1 MLYENYETEI
11 SKNNLV
17 TVLSKVTKPLCL
29 LGGWAVYLTVNEN
42 YRKDKGRSYH
52 GSKDIDLGFHFSK
65 NESEESLIN
74 SAFNQSIKALEGIG
88 FYTVGFRLVQHYHRD
103 TQMALTEEQAKKIPL
118 YDMFDLY
125 VDPMVDNIP
134 DKIQNVLGFRP
145 ADEKLLGI
153 VFEKGQFVEME
164 EFEVKIRIPTAD
176 VLLATKLI
184 SLPRRNKD
192 HKKWKDVA
200 DIYALV
206 WYSGKKVTELKSRVL
221 NLLSQKD
228 VRKAFLKIEAIDYQ
242 EASSALGVELDEMKN
257 VIDSFIK
264 KTIPKS
270 MSKGKDDTMNKAPWR
285 IPTNIGYDKFI
296 LINKALYQQR
306 ADVKPISLE
315 KLASLT
321 SLSKKTLVY
330 SVSFLK
336 SVGILEELESH
347 ECKLATFGKDYT
359 KAHFSEDRT
368 LLEST
373 SVQLI
378 KNSHLQALEDR
389 LKINKNMDLKELYLS
404 IKTLGRLGSGSG
416 ISGMSAPYA
425 AGAKTILHIFK
436 DANLIPEI
444 ELDASGQHVGTQK
457 RSKKQVPKHKP
468 KSNGRPT
475 EQSPTSINESISALA
490 QLTVK
495 GVGAVDIN
503 DQDTLELAE
512 KFMVLLKKKIQNNI
526 SSESKVVL

>member
-42 YRKDKGRSYH
+42 YRKDKGRSYQ

-88 FYTVGFRLVQHYHRD
+88 FYSVGFRLVQHYHRD
-103 TQMALTEEQAKKIPL
+103 TQMALTEEQAKKTPL

-134 DKIQNVLGFRP
+134 DKIRDVFGFRP

-164 EFEVKIRIPTAD
+164 EFEVKIRLPTAD

-184 SLPRRNKD
+184 SLPRRSKD

-221 NLLSQKD
+221 NLLSQRD
-228 VRKAFLKIEAIDYQ
+228 VRRAFSKIEDADYQ
-242 EASSALGVELDEMKN
+242 EASSAIGVELGEMKN
-257 VIDSFIK
+257 VIDSFVK

-270 MSKGKDDTMNKAPWR
+270 MSKGKDDTVNEAP
-285 IPTNIGYDKFI
+285 
-296 LINKALYQQR
+296 
-306 ADVKPISLE
+306 
-315 KLASLT
+315 
-321 SLSKKTLVY
+321 
-330 SVSFLK
+330 
-336 SVGILEELESH
+336 
-347 ECKLATFGKDYT
+347 
-359 KAHFSEDRT
+359 
-368 LLEST
+368 
-373 SVQLI
+373 
-378 KNSHLQALEDR
+378 
-389 LKINKNMDLKELYLS
+389 
-404 IKTLGRLGSGSG
+404 
-416 ISGMSAPYA
+416 
-425 AGAKTILHIFK
+425 
-436 DANLIPEI
+436 
-444 ELDASGQHVGTQK
+444 
-457 RSKKQVPKHKP
+457 
-468 KSNGRPT
+468 
-475 EQSPTSINESISALA
+475 
-490 QLTVK
+490 
-495 GVGAVDIN
+495 
-503 DQDTLELAE
+503 
-512 KFMVLLKKKIQNNI
+512 
-526 SSESKVVL
+526 